1 MKWRTVGRGA
11 ILWLCWLGM
20 VSAGWGAVSPD
31 DGEPSVPY
39 RARVK
44 GLWYGEL
51 KRAVQEQSLTILLV
65 GRPPATIRQ
74 LRKRAEDDLPSM
86 TAALKASGHLAGSL
100 ELEIET
106 NRVPVRVTFRVRK
119 GPLYKIGDFRVDYAP
134 SLEEVPPVPGRL
146 GWNLRSA
153 ASVEQVEAAEEAAL
167 HFLQTRKFPRP
178 RILKREVIRDDVRKR
193 VDVVCT
199 VDPGTSATLGPA
211 SIHGLLRLQSGYVEN
226 RVSWAP
232 GDGYDVEVLQL
243 LEKDLLR
250 SGLFS
255 IARTTVS
262 SEPDEEGNLPVRVD
276 VKERARRTFRAGVSY
291 YTDEGFGG
299 QAGWENRNL
308 FGHAE
313 KVGLT
318 LLASEIL
325 YEAKVG
331 FSRPDL
337 FSRNLDLHVEESVGD
352 EHPDAY
358 QSRKWRSSLWL
369 EKRLWDQLTLK
380 GGVAY
385 EFDRVEENGEYSR
398 FGLGS
403 LPLSAG
409 LDLRDD
415 PMDPFRGTSFFLST
429 TPYLDTATDLTF
441 LKSVGEASVYVPLS
455 RLPRMVLASRL
466 ALGTITGD
474 EAANVP
480 ADKRF
485 YAGGGG
491 TIRGYKYQSVGERVD
506 GEPVGGKSMATVSAE
521 WRVQVT
527 PKIGLAFFMD
537 GGTTY
542 PDSQPDFD
550 VPFLW
555 GAGGGVRYYL
565 GFAPFRMD
573 IAFPLQARDGVDDD
587 FQLYISLGQSF

>member
-1 MKWRTVGRGA
+1 M
-11 ILWLCWLGM
+11 
-20 VSAGWGAVSPD
+20 SWGAVVP

-39 RARVK
+39 GARVK
-44 GLWYGEL
+44 GLWFGEL

-65 GRPPATIRQ
+65 SRPPATIRQ
-74 LRKRAEDDLPSM
+74 LRKRAEDDLPAM
-86 TAALKASGHLAGSL
+86 TAALKASGHLAATL

-106 NRVPVRVTFRVRK
+106 NCVPVRVTFRVHK
-119 GPLYKIGDFRVDYAP
+119 GPIYRIGDFRVDYAP

-146 GWNLRSA
+146 GWNRRSA

-167 HFLQTRKFPRP
+167 HFLQTRGFPQPQR
-178 RILKREVIRDDVRKR
+178 LKREVIRDDVLLR

-199 VDPGTSATLGPA
+199 VDPGASATLGKA
-211 SIHGLLRLQSGYVEN
+211 DIGGLLRLRPGYVEN
-226 RVSWAP
+226 RVSWSP
-232 GDGYDVEVLQL
+232 GDAYDVEVLQT

-255 IARTTVS
+255 IARATVS
-262 SEPDEEGNLPVRVD
+262 GEPDGDGNLPVGVD
-276 VKERARRTFRAGVSY
+276 LTERARRTFRAGVSY

-299 QAGWENRNL
+299 QTSWENRNL
-308 FGHAE
+308 FGNAE
-313 KVGLT
+313 KVALT
-318 LLASEIL
+318 LSASEIL

-337 FSRNLDLHVEESVGD
+337 FARNLDFHVEESAGD

-369 EKRLWDQLTLK
+369 EKRVWDQLTLK

-385 EFDRVEENGEYSR
+385 EFDRVEEKGEYSR

-409 LDLRDD
+409 WDLRDD
-415 PMDPFRGTSFFLST
+415 PMDPFRGANFFLST
-429 TPYLDTATDLTF
+429 TPYLDTAADLTF
-441 LKSVGEASVYVPLS
+441 LKSLGEASVFVPLS
-455 RLPRMVLASRL
+455 RLPRMVLAARL
-466 ALGTITGD
+466 ALGAITGD

-491 TIRGYKYQSVGERVD
+491 TIRGYKYQSVGELVE

-542 PDSQPDFD
+542 PDSQPDSD
-550 VPFLW
+550 MPFLW

-573 IAFPLQARDGVDDD
+573 VAFPLQARDGVDDD
-587 FQLYISLGQSF
+587 FQLYISLGQAF

>member
-1 MKWRTVGRGA
+1 MKWRAVGRRA

-20 VSAGWGAVSPD
+20 ASAGWGEGLA

-44 GLWYGEL
+44 GLWFGEL

-65 GRPPATIRQ
+65 DRPPATIRQ
-74 LRKRAEDDLPSM
+74 LRRRAEDDLPSM
-86 TAALKASGHLAGSL
+86 TAALKASGHLASTL

-106 NRVPVRVTFRVRK
+106 NRVPVRVTFRVRP
-119 GPLYKIGDFRVDYAP
+119 GPLYRIGDFRVKYES

-146 GWNLRSA
+146 GWNTRSA
-153 ASVEQVEAAEEAAL
+153 ASVEQVEAAEEEAL
-167 HFLQTRKFPRP
+167 HFLQTRGFPRP
-178 RILKREVIRDDVRKR
+178 RILKREVIRDEVRKR

-199 VDPGTSATLGPA
+199 VDPGSAATLGGA
-211 SIHGLLRLQSGYVEN
+211 NIGGRLRLRPGYVEN
-226 RVSWAP
+226 RVSWVP
-232 GDGYDVEVLQL
+232 GDAYDVDVLQT

-255 IARTTVS
+255 IARAAVAD
-262 SEPDEEGNLPVRVD
+262 EPDGDGNLPVRVELT
-276 VKERARRTFRAGVSY
+276 ERARRTFRAGVSY

-299 QAGWENRNL
+299 QTSWENRNL
-308 FGHAE
+308 FGNAE
-313 KVGLT
+313 KVALT
-318 LLASEIL
+318 LSASEIL

-337 FSRNLDLHVEESVGD
+337 FARNLDFHVEESVDD

-358 QSRKWRSSLWL
+358 QSRKWRTSLWL
-369 EKRLWDQLTLK
+369 EKRVWDQLTLK

-385 EFDRVEENGEYSR
+385 EFDRVEEKGEYSR

-409 LDLRDD
+409 WDLRDD
-415 PMDPFRGTSFFLST
+415 PMDPFRGANFFLST
-429 TPYLDTATDLTF
+429 TPYLDMSEDLTF
-441 LKSVGEASVYVPLS
+441 LKSMGEVSVFVPLS
-455 RLPRMVLASRL
+455 RLPRMVLATRL

-491 TIRGYKYQSVGERVD
+491 TIRGYKYQSVGELVE

-550 VPFLW
+550 MPFLW

-573 IAFPLQARDGVDDD
+573 VAFPLQAREGVDED
-587 FQLYISLGQSF
+587 FQLYISLGQAF